1 MSSRTLFMPGYKVSS
16 FTNFLCGIGTYDKAR
31 LGRVL
36 PGTYLNVIVAV
47 ICFGR
52 DEMEPSRCGNDIPLG
67 EAQVIGEVRAS
78 LIRVVPCCLRGARGG
93 LKASCVLESNV
104 LLWCE
109 IR

>member
-36 PGTYLNVIVAV
+36 PCTDLNVIGAV

-52 DEMEPSRCGNDIPLG
+52 DEMEPSRCGNDIPLV
-67 EAQVIGEVRAS
+67 EAHVIREARESIIAGVPYS
-78 LIRVVPCCLRGARGG
+78 LRDARGVRT
-93 LKASCVLESNV
+93 AQHILE
-104 LLWCE
+104 
-109 IR
+109 

>member
-36 PGTYLNVIVAV
+36 PCTYLNVIVAV

-52 DEMEPSRCGNDIPLG
+52 DEMEPSRCGNDIPLV
-67 EAQVIGEVRAS
+67 EAQVIGEVRDS
-78 LIRVVPCCLRGARGG
+78 LIEVVPCSLRDARGVWKG
-93 LKASCVLESNV
+93 KWILESKV
-104 LLWCE
+104 L
-109 IR
+109 